1 VGQESIG
8 FGLRA
13 SPSAMMS
20 PSRIHQT
27 LEAALPVGL
36 LHILHKCAVHAL
48 DPQIDTQVATVPH
61 MPRTWAAVIVVGS
74 LMDSEEHATQPFTV
88 KPDKEAVL
96 VGTLIY
102 LPLPSQDKLLLL
114 RDSMV
119 QHLFY
124 IARTAPLNRA
134 IRAPQTATNWAHA
147 SLIMATEQITG
158 LLRFPSASAQ
168 LLLCYGGLGIRHAA
182 IFCNVYACMP
192 ASTPAETTMAD
203 GPAHLQPL
211 NSSTSGTLC
220 NLWPLIHQNLKST
233 WPEA

>member
-1 VGQESIG
+1 VGQESVG

-36 LHILHKCAVHAL
+36 HHVLHKCAVHAL
-48 DPQIDTQVATVPH
+48 DPQIDTQVASVPH
-61 MPRTWAAVIVVGS
+61 MPHAWAAVIVVGS
-74 LMDSEEHATQPFTV
+74 LIDSEEHATQHFTV
-88 KPDKEAVL
+88 KPEKEAVL

-124 IARTAPLNRA
+124 IAPLDCA

-147 SLIMATEQITG
+147 SLIRATEQITG

-182 IFCNVYACMP
+182 IFCNVYACLS
-192 ASTPAETTMAD
+192 ASTLAETTMAD
-203 GPAHLQPL
+203 GPAQLQPL
-211 NSSTSGTLC
+211 NSLMSALC